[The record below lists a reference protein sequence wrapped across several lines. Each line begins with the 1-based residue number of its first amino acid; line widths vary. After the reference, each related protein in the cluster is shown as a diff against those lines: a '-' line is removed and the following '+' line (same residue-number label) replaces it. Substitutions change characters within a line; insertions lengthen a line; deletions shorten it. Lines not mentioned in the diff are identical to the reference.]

1 MAVAAR
7 TNGDR
12 SVDVLFILNTKM
24 GIIDPILIPASDLIA
39 LALFIGSLS
48 FNDFCIELMESNAV
62 SGSTSAYLVK

>member
-1 MAVAAR
+1 
-7 TNGDR
+7 
-12 SVDVLFILNTKM
+12 M